1 MVCSGLVALPH
12 SSPLVSSR
20 LLSSP
25 PLGPSLEI
33 DFLLSALSVP
43 FSSPPA
49 PSASVY
55 ILDAVKLHHRHSIPL
70 AFFIF
75 FFLNFFPPLPFFF
88 FSILFHLSF
97 PTLYHRL
104 LRGRHTPSRFLFLLS
119 TTLSS
124 FHTSGYPPLS
134 RYINVNSHPGNSTG
148 ATIPSLSSP
157 INKTWLFQLPLCAV
171 SIPPGPLGGPSWHPE
186 NPPLPIQEPRI
197 SRPSRLGDSRIRCD
211 SDSSLSGGL
220 STERVFV

>member
-1 MVCSGLVALPH
+1 M
-12 SSPLVSSR
+12 
-20 LLSSP
+20 
-25 PLGPSLEI
+25 
-33 DFLLSALSVP
+33 
-43 FSSPPA
+43 
-49 PSASVY
+49 Y

-134 RYINVNSHPGNSTG
+134 RYINVNSHPGNSTR